1 MEVID
6 PIASRRIEPLSE
18 RKQTSQQNPNTG
30 SDETLLN

>member
-1 MEVID
+1 LLL
-6 PIASRRIEPLSE
+6 IAPLPLASKDQRE